1 MLFWT
6 LLACGDALIAKDHVE
21 PSSWPTDR
29 LTEADNLPDDARWV
43 DARTAEDF
51 ALGHV
56 PGAAQVHW
64 SELAGFDEDGIWG
77 PAEIEAASALLAT
90 RGLSEGEGPILV
102 YDDPTADDYYG
113 GDGYLYW
120 TLRHLGA
127 PDVRLLH
134 GGWGAWLGA
143 GGALDTDDVKPGE
156 FAAGPVVDVLATT
169 EEVAAVVEDG
179 SAVLLDVRSAEEWAE
194 GRIPG
199 AVFLAWDDLT
209 VDGATLRTPEEIGAR
224 LDGLGLG
231 DPEIPVITYCAGGI
245 RAGHTF
251 FVLELMGHTAVQDY
265 VGSWAAWVASGGAV
279 ETDGAPAARP

>member
-1 MLFWT
+1 MLWT
-6 LLACGDALIAKDHVE
+6 LLACGDALIAKNGVE
-21 PSSWPTDR
+21 PSIWPTDR
-29 LTEADNLPDDARWV
+29 LVEADAVPDDARWV
-43 DARTAEDF
+43 DARTADAF

-64 SELAGFDEDGIWG
+64 TELAGFDEDGLWG
-77 PAEIEAASALLAT
+77 PAEVEAATSLLAE
-90 RGLSEGEGPILV
+90 RGLTDGDGPVLV

-127 PDVRLLH
+127 SDVRLLH

-143 GGALDTDDVKPGE
+143 GGALDTASVGFGD
-156 FAAGPVVDVLATT
+156 FAAGEVVDVLATT

-179 SAVLLDVRSAEEWAE
+179 SAALLDVRSAEEWAE

-209 VDGATLRTPEEIGAR
+209 VDRVTLREPDEIRAR
-224 LDGLGLG
+224 LDALGLD
-231 DPEIPVITYCAGGI
+231 DPEAPVITYCAGGI

-265 VGSWAAWVASGGAV
+265 VGSWAAWEASGGEV
-279 ETDGAPAARP
+279 ETDHAAAARP